1 VKRASLPLQRREFI
15 TLLGGTVAVA
25 PLAAAAQQ
33 SAMPVVGIL
42 HPTTPEANAGN
53 LAAFR
58 AGLKEGGYVE
68 DQNVAIEFRYAE
80 GRNDRLPAL
89 AADLVRRPVN
99 VISPQ
104 GSPAVMAAKAATATI
119 PIVFQAGIDP
129 IKVGLVASLNRP
141 GGNITGVSNVSSA
154 LAAKRLELLHRLAP
168 DAATIGVLVDPTN
181 SAATDVQTID
191 LQEAVSGLGLQ
202 LMLLNASNEHEIDA
216 AFAKLMQQ
224 RVGAL
229 LLTDSPLFN
238 SRREQLVTLA
248 RFIAIPTIYTF
259 REFAVAG
266 GLISY
271 ASSVTDATRR
281 AGVYVARV
289 LKGEKPGDL
298 PIQLPT
304 KFDLVINLKTARAL
318 GLEIPPQLLATADEL
333 IE

>member
-1 VKRASLPLQRREFI
+1 
-15 TLLGGTVAVA
+15 
-25 PLAAAAQQ
+25 
-33 SAMPVVGIL
+33 
-42 HPTTPEANAGN
+42 
-53 LAAFR
+53 
-58 AGLKEGGYVE
+58 
-68 DQNVAIEFRYAE
+68 
-80 GRNDRLPAL
+80 
-89 AADLVRRPVN
+89 
-99 VISPQ
+99 
-104 GSPAVMAAKAATATI
+104 MAAKAATATI

-181 SAATDVQTID
+181 SAATDIQTAD
-191 LQEAVSGLGLQ
+191 LQEAASGLGLQ

-298 PIQLPT
+298 PIQMPT
-304 KFDLVINLKTARAL
+304 KFDLVINLKTAKAL
-318 GLEIPPQLLATADEL
+318 GVAAPPSLLALADEV

>member
-1 VKRASLPLQRREFI
+1 VPFLKALEELGFAAGRNFALEYRFAEGHDERLPMLAAELVRQQVAMLVATDRHS
-15 TLLGGTVAVA
+15 AVA
-25 PLAAAAQQ
+25 AKAATATIPIVFT
-33 SAMPVVGIL
+33 SGF
-42 HPTTPEANAGN
+42 G
-53 LAAFR
+53 
-58 AGLKEGGYVE
+58 
-68 DQNVAIEFRYAE
+68 
-80 GRNDRLPAL
+80 
-89 AADLVRRPVN
+89 
-99 VISPQ
+99 
-104 GSPAVMAAKAATATI
+104 PAVMAAKAATATI

-129 IKVGLVASLNRP
+129 VKVGLVASLNRP

-181 SAATDVQTID
+181 SAATDIQTAD
-191 LQEAVSGLGLQ
+191 LQEAASGLGLQ

-216 AFAKLMQQ
+216 AFAKLMQG

-304 KFDLVINLKTARAL
+304 KFELVINLKTAKAL
-318 GLEIPPQLLATADEL
+318 GVDAPPSLLALADEV

>member
-1 VKRASLPLQRREFI
+1 MRSSSETPRVHHPARRRGGLAACRAS
-15 TLLGGTVAVA
+15 
-25 PLAAAAQQ
+25 AAASDAGDRH
-33 SAMPVVGIL
+33 SASDDSRSECGKFGGVPG
-42 HPTTPEANAGN
+42 
-53 LAAFR
+53 
-58 AGLKEGGYVE
+58 GLKRRRLRRGPEPSHRISLRRGTQRSSSGAGG
-68 DQNVAIEFRYAE
+68 RS
-80 GRNDRLPAL
+80 RPAPGERDC
-89 AADLVRRPVN
+89 APRQSSCNGGKGGD
-99 VISPQ
+99 
-104 GSPAVMAAKAATATI
+104 GSTI

-129 IKVGLVASLNRP
+129 VKVGLVASLNRP
-141 GGNITGVSNVSSA
+141 GRNITGVSNVSSA

-181 SAATDVQTID
+181 SAATDIQTAD
-191 LQEAVSGLGLQ
+191 LQEAASGLGLQ

-216 AFAKLMQQ
+216 AFAKLVQR

-259 REFAVAG
+259 REFAAAG

-304 KFDLVINLKTARAL
+304 KFELVINLKTAKAL
-318 GLEIPPQLLATADEL
+318 GVDAPPSLLALADEV

>member
-1 VKRASLPLQRREFI
+1 MRFDQLKRREFI
-15 TLLGGTVAVA
+15 TLLGGSAVW
-25 PLAAAAQQ
+25 PLAARAQQ
-33 SAMPVVGIL
+33 AAVPVIGIL
-42 HPTTPEANAGN
+42 HPITAEANAAN
-53 LAAFR
+53 LAAMR

-68 DQNVAIEFRYAE
+68 GQNLAIEYRYAE

-89 AADLVRRPVN
+89 AADLVQRLVN
-99 VISPQ
+99 VIAPL

-129 IKVGLVASLNRP
+129 VKVGLVASLARP
-141 GGNITGVSNVSSA
+141 GGNITGVSNVSTT
-154 LAAKRLELLHRLAP
+154 LAPKRLELLNKLAP
-168 DAATIGVLVDPTN
+168 GATTIGVLVDPTN
-181 SAATDVQTID
+181 SAATDIQTTD
-191 LQEAVSGLGLQ
+191 LQEAASSLGLQ
-202 LMLLNASNEHEIDA
+202 LMLLNASNEYEIDA
-216 AFAKLMQQ
+216 AFATLVKQ

-229 LLTDSPLFN
+229 LLTDNPLFN

-248 RFIAIPTIYTF
+248 RFNAIPTMYTF
-259 REFAVAG
+259 REFAASG

-271 ASSVTDATRR
+271 ASSITDATRR

-304 KFDLVINLKTARAL
+304 KFELIINLKTAKAL
-318 GLEIPPQLLATADEL
+318 GLTVPPTLLTTADEV

>member
-1 VKRASLPLQRREFI
+1 MISRREVV
-15 TLLGGTVAVA
+15 TLFGG
-25 PLAAAAQQ
+25 AAAMWPLSARAQQ
-33 SAMPVVGIL
+33 AAMPVVGIL

-53 LAAFR
+53 LAALR

-68 DQNVAIEFRYAE
+68 GQNLAIEYRYAE

-89 AADLVRRPVN
+89 VADLVRRPVN
-99 VISPQ
+99 VIAPQ
-104 GSPAVMAAKAATATI
+104 GSPAVLAAKAATTTI

-129 IKVGLVASLNRP
+129 VKVGLVASLSRP

-181 SAATDVQTID
+181 SAATDIQTAD
-191 LQEAVSGLGLQ
+191 LQEAASSLGLQ

-216 AFAKLMQQ
+216 AFATLVQR

-229 LLTDSPLFN
+229 LLTDHPLFN
-238 SRREQLVTLA
+238 SRREQVVTLA
-248 RFIAIPTIYTF
+248 RFTAIRTIYTF

-271 ASSVTDATRR
+271 ASSITDATRR

-304 KFDLVINLKTARAL
+304 TFELVINLKTAKAL
-318 GLEIPPQLLATADEL
+318 GIDAPPSLLALADEV

>member
-1 VKRASLPLQRREFI
+1 
-15 TLLGGTVAVA
+15 
-25 PLAAAAQQ
+25 
-33 SAMPVVGIL
+33 MVGIL

-53 LAAFR
+53 LVAFR

-68 DQNVAIEFRYAE
+68 DQNLAIEFRYAE

-191 LQEAVSGLGLQ
+191 LQEAASGLGLQ

>member
-1 VKRASLPLQRREFI
+1 MRRRDFI
-15 TLLGGTVAVA
+15 TLLGGAA
-25 PLAAAAQQ
+25 AWPLAARAQQ
-33 SAMPVVGIL
+33 AAMPVVGIL
-42 HPTTPEANAGN
+42 HPTRAEANAAN
-53 LAAFR
+53 LAALR

-68 DQNVAIEFRYAE
+68 GQNLAIEYRYAE

-89 AADLVRRPVN
+89 AADFVRRPVN

-168 DAATIGVLVDPTN
+168 AAATIGVLVDPTN

-191 LQEAVSGLGLQ
+191 LQEAASGLGLQ

>member
-1 VKRASLPLQRREFI
+1 MKRRQFI
-15 TLLGGTVAVA
+15 TLLGGAA
-25 PLAAAAQQ
+25 AGWPLAARAQQ
-33 SAMPVVGIL
+33 PAMPVLGVL
-42 HPTTPEANAGN
+42 HPTTAEANAAN

-58 AGLKEGGYVE
+58 AGMKEGGYVE
-68 DQNVAIEFRYAE
+68 GQNLAIEFRYAE

-99 VISPQ
+99 VITPQ
-104 GSPAVMAAKAATATI
+104 GSPAVVAAKAATATI

-129 IKVGLVASLNRP
+129 VKAGLVANLNRP
-141 GGNITGVSNVSSA
+141 GGNITGVSNASSI
-154 LAAKRLELLHRLAP
+154 LTAKRLELLHKLAP

-181 SAATDVQTID
+181 GAATDIQMAD
-191 LQEAVSGLGLQ
+191 LQEAAGGLRLQ

-216 AFAKLMQQ
+216 AFRTLVQR

-229 LLTDSPLFN
+229 LLTDNPLFN

-248 RFIAIPTIYTF
+248 RFIAIPAMYTF
-259 REFAVAG
+259 REFAVSG

-271 ASSVTDATRR
+271 ASSITDATRR

-304 KFDLVINLKTARAL
+304 KFELVINLKTAKAL
-318 GLEIPPQLLATADEL
+318 GIDAPPSLLALADEV

>member
-1 VKRASLPLQRREFI
+1 MQFGQLKRRDFI
-15 TLLGGTVAVA
+15 TLLGG
-25 PLAAAAQQ
+25 AAASPLPARAQQ
-33 SAMPVVGIL
+33 LAMPVIGIL
-42 HPTTPEANAGN
+42 HPTTAEANAAN
-53 LAAFR
+53 LVAFR

-68 DQNVAIEFRYAE
+68 GENLAIEYRYAE

-99 VISPQ
+99 VITPL
-104 GSPAVMAAKAATATI
+104 GSPAVVAAKAATATI

-129 IKVGLVASLNRP
+129 VKARLVASLNRP
-141 GGNITGVSNVSSA
+141 GGNLTGVSNVSST
-154 LAAKRLELLHRLAP
+154 LTAKRLELLHKLAP

-181 SAATDVQTID
+181 SAATDIQTAD
-191 LQEAVSGLGLQ
+191 LQEAASGLGLQ
-202 LMLLNASNEHEIDA
+202 RMLLNVSNEAEIDA
-216 AFAKLMQQ
+216 AFVTLVQ
-224 RVGAL
+224 RRIRAL

-248 RFIAIPTIYTF
+248 RFNAIPTMYTF
-259 REFAVAG
+259 REFAASG

-271 ASSVTDATRR
+271 ASSITDATRR

-298 PIQLPT
+298 PIQLPS
-304 KFDLVINLKTARAL
+304 KFELVINLKTAKTL
-318 GLEIPPQLLATADEL
+318 GIDAPPSLLALADEV

>member
-1 VKRASLPLQRREFI
+1 VKRRQFI
-15 TLLGGTVAVA
+15 TLLGGAA
-25 PLAAAAQQ
+25 AGWPLAARAQQ
-33 SAMPVVGIL
+33 PAMPVLGVL
-42 HPTTPEANAGN
+42 HPTTAEANAAN

-58 AGLKEGGYVE
+58 AGMKEGGYVE
-68 DQNVAIEFRYAE
+68 GQNLAIEFRYAE

-99 VISPQ
+99 VITPQ
-104 GSPAVMAAKAATATI
+104 GSPAVVAAKAATATI

-129 IKVGLVASLNRP
+129 VKAGLVANLNRP
-141 GGNITGVSNVSSA
+141 GGNITGVSNASSI
-154 LAAKRLELLHRLAP
+154 LTAKRLELLHKLAP

-181 SAATDVQTID
+181 GAATDIQMAD
-191 LQEAVSGLGLQ
+191 LQEAAGGLRLQ

-216 AFAKLMQQ
+216 AFRTLVQR

-229 LLTDSPLFN
+229 LLTDNPLFN

-248 RFIAIPTIYTF
+248 RFIAIPAMYTF
-259 REFAVAG
+259 REFAVSG

-271 ASSVTDATRR
+271 ASSITDATRR

-304 KFDLVINLKTARAL
+304 KFELVINLKTAKAL
-318 GLEIPPQLLATADEL
+318 GIDAPPSLLALADEV

>member
-1 VKRASLPLQRREFI
+1 MSARVQRRQFI
-15 TLLGGTVAVA
+15 TLLSGAAATW
-25 PLAAAAQQ
+25 PLAAGAQQ
-33 SAMPVVGIL
+33 GMPVLGIL
-42 HPTTPEANAGN
+42 HPITADANAGN
-53 LAAFR
+53 LAALR

-68 DQNVAIEFRYAE
+68 GQNLAIEYRYAE

-99 VISPQ
+99 VIAPQ
-104 GSPAVMAAKAATATI
+104 GSPAVLAAKAATTTI

-129 IKVGLVASLNRP
+129 VKVGLVTSLNRP

-154 LAAKRLELLHRLAP
+154 LAAKRLELLHKFAP

-181 SAATDVQTID
+181 SAATDIQTAD
-191 LQEAVSGLGLQ
+191 LQEAASGLGLR
-202 LMLLNASNEHEIDA
+202 LILLNASNENEIDA
-216 AFAKLMQQ
+216 AFARLMQQ

-229 LLTDSPLFN
+229 LLTDHPLFN

-248 RFIAIPTIYTF
+248 RFIAIPTMYTF
-259 REFAVAG
+259 REFAVSG

-271 ASSVTDATRR
+271 ASSITDATRR

-289 LKGEKPGDL
+289 LKGEKPADL

-304 KFDLVINLKTARAL
+304 KFELVINLKTAKAL
-318 GLEIPPQLLATADEL
+318 GINAPPSLLALADEV

>member
-1 VKRASLPLQRREFI
+1 MKRREFI
-15 TLLGGTVAVA
+15 TLVGGTVAA
-25 PLAAAAQQ
+25 WPLATRAQQ
-33 SAMPVVGIL
+33 PAMPVVGIL

-58 AGLKEGGYVE
+58 AGLKEAGYVE
-68 DQNVAIEFRYAE
+68 DQNLTIEYRYAE

-99 VISPQ
+99 VITPL
-104 GSPAVMAAKAATATI
+104 GSPAVMAAKAATVTI

-129 IKVGLVASLNRP
+129 VKVGLVASLNQP

-168 DAATIGVLVDPTN
+168 YAATIGVLVDPTN
-181 SAATDVQTID
+181 SAATDIQTAD
-191 LQEAVSGLGLQ
+191 LQEAASGLGLQ
-202 LMLLNASNEHEIDA
+202 LTLLNASNEHEIDA
-216 AFAKLMQQ
+216 AFATLVQR
-224 RVGAL
+224 RVGGL

-304 KFDLVINLKTARAL
+304 KFDLVINLKTAKAL
-318 GLEIPPQLLATADEL
+318 GLTVPLIMQMTADEV
-333 IE
+333 ID

>member
-1 VKRASLPLQRREFI
+1 MHFDRLRRREFI
-15 TLLGGTVAVA
+15 TVLGGTAA
-25 PLAAAAQQ
+25 TWPLAARAQQ

-68 DQNVAIEFRYAE
+68 DQNLAIEYRYAE

-99 VISPQ
+99 VITPQ
-104 GSPAVMAAKAATATI
+104 GSPAVMVAKAATATI

-129 IKVGLVASLNRP
+129 VKVGLVASLNRP

-181 SAATDVQTID
+181 SAATDIQTAD
-191 LQEAVSGLGLQ
+191 LQEAASGLGLQ

-216 AFAKLMQQ
+216 AFAKLVQR

-229 LLTDSPLFN
+229 LLTDGPLFN
-238 SRREQLVTLA
+238 GRREQLVTLA

-271 ASSVTDATRR
+271 ASSITDATRR

-304 KFDLVINLKTARAL
+304 KFDLVINLKTAKAL
-318 GLEIPPQLLATADEL
+318 GVDAPPSLLALADEV

>member
-1 VKRASLPLQRREFI
+1 VKRREFI

>member
-1 VKRASLPLQRREFI
+1 MSARVQRRQFI
-15 TLLGGTVAVA
+15 TLLGGAAATW
-25 PLAAAAQQ
+25 PLAPGAQQ
-33 SAMPVVGIL
+33 GMPVLGIL
-42 HPTTPEANAGN
+42 HPITADANAGN
-53 LAAFR
+53 LAALR

-68 DQNVAIEFRYAE
+68 GQNLAIEYRYAE

-99 VISPQ
+99 VIAPQ
-104 GSPAVMAAKAATATI
+104 GSPAVLAAKAATTTI

-129 IKVGLVASLNRP
+129 VKVGLVTSLNRP

-154 LAAKRLELLHRLAP
+154 LAAKRLELLHKFAP

-181 SAATDVQTID
+181 SAATDIQTAD
-191 LQEAVSGLGLQ
+191 LQEAASGLGLR
-202 LMLLNASNEHEIDA
+202 LILLNASNENEIDA
-216 AFAKLMQQ
+216 AFARLMQQ

-229 LLTDSPLFN
+229 LLTDHPLFN

-248 RFIAIPTIYTF
+248 RFIAIPTMYTF
-259 REFAVAG
+259 REFAVSG

-271 ASSVTDATRR
+271 ASSITDATRR

-289 LKGEKPGDL
+289 LKGEKPADL

-304 KFDLVINLKTARAL
+304 KFELVINLKTAKAL
-318 GLEIPPQLLATADEL
+318 GINAPPSLLALADEV